1 MPVTYAVVGGGVVGC
16 ATAMTLA
23 RRGRDVTLFEAES
36 EVGLAAS
43 GTNSGILHTGFD
55 SKLGELE
62 TALIL
67 RAAVL
72 RDRAIDGLG
81 IPVLRCGARMRNAPA
96 EIEDNARVLGVPVER
111 VGSDLVIP
119 GESVTNPIAMTHA
132 FCAEAERN
140 GASIRLGERVEGDLP
155 EYDVVL
161 NCAGLYAD
169 DVARQ
174 FGDDSF
180 AIRARKGEFVVFQNP
195 GLSEILLPVPTP
207 RTKGILVFPTVSGHI
222 CCGPTAADIDDKSDW
237 TVRTEARQQLVDQA
251 CELLPGLPN
260 EPVFAYAGLRPA
272 GRDGEN
278 YVIGW
283 SQHCDRLLNVAAI
296 RSTGLTA
303 ALGIADYVC
312 TDLLGIDER
321 PVGYKQAALPAGPW
335 WLRAAHHRR
344 LA

>member
-1 MPVTYAVVGGGVVGC
+1 MSVSFAVVGGGVVGC

-36 EVGLAAS
+36 EVGLGAS
-43 GTNSGILHTGFD
+43 GTNSGVLHTGFD

-67 RAAVL
+67 RAVPL
-72 RDRAIDGLG
+72 RDQAIDGLG
-81 IPVLRCGARMRNAPA
+81 IPVLRCGARMRKAPP
-96 EIEDNARVLGVPVER
+96 EVEENARILGVPVER
-111 VGSDLVIP
+111 DGDDLLIP
-119 GESVTNPIAMTHA
+119 GESVTNPIAMTSA

-140 GASIRLGERVEGDLP
+140 GAHIRLGQRVTGDLP
-155 EYDVVL
+155 EHDVVL
-161 NCAGLYAD
+161 NCAGLYGD
-169 DVARQ
+169 QVARD

-180 AIRARKGEFVVFQNP
+180 SIRARKGEFVVFQNP
-195 GLSEILLPVPTP
+195 GLSEILLPVPST
-207 RTKGILVFPTVSGHI
+207 RTKGILVFPTVTGHI
-222 CCGPTAADIDDKSDW
+222 CCGPTAVDIEDKSDW
-237 TVRTEARQQLVDQA
+237 TVRSEARQSLIDKA
-251 CELLPGLPN
+251 RELLPGLTP

-283 SQHCDRLLNVAAI
+283 SPVCDRLLNVAAI

-312 TDLLGIDER
+312 SDLLGIDPKPAEYER
-321 PVGYKQAALPAGPW
+321 TSTPPGPW
-335 WLRAAHHRR
+335 WLRAARHRQ

>member
-23 RRGRDVTLFEAES
+23 RRGRDVTLFEAET

-81 IPVLRCGARMRNAPA
+81 IPVLRCGARMRNAPT

-140 GASIRLGERVEGDLP
+140 GASIRLGERVEGDLS

-169 DVARQ
+169 EVARQ

-195 GLSEILLPVPTP
+195 GLTEILLPVPTP

-237 TVRTEARQQLVDQA
+237 TVRAEARQQLIDQA
-251 CELLPGLPN
+251 RELLPGLPSD
-260 EPVFAYAGLRPA
+260 PVFAYAGLRPA

-283 SQHCDRLLNVAAI
+283 SQQCDRLLNVAAI

-312 TDLLGIDER
+312 TDLLGIDDR
-321 PVGYKQAALPAGPW
+321 AIGYKQAALPAGPW